1 MKLSLDASHF
11 GKVIRR
17 ENQVLMELQSTREVK
32 TDGDKYSYKVASVK
46 SQGVQFYCL

>member
-17 ENQVLMELQSTREVK
+17 ENQVLTELQSTREVK
-32 TDGDKYSYKVASVK
+32 TDEDKCSYKVASVK
-46 SQGVQFYCL
+46 S